1 MSLENALFRNK
12 GVNSPSIN
20 ECTTSRVSEQSPDL
34 NNNNSISGNPIDTP
48 APREKNKIS
57 LNDSQQL
64 TDPKT
69 NDFKIINVSLP
80 KQPSTTQRKEHS
92 YINLTRGTNMPKN
105 KTPLPKLQAATK
117 NTNNDQ
123 HNLPLKN
130 STYCPFLKRKGRCL
144 KGNRCDFFH
153 PKRSPTPKY

>member
-1 MSLENALFRNK
+1 MSLENALLRNK

-20 ECTTSRVSEQSPDL
+20 ESTTSRVSEQSLDL
-34 NNNNSISGNPIDTP
+34 NNNNSISNPIDNP
-48 APREKNKIS
+48 APRGKNKIS
-57 LNDSQQL
+57 LSDSQQL

-69 NDFKIINVSLP
+69 NDFKIMNVSLP

-92 YINLTRGTNMPKN
+92 YINLTRGINTPENR
-105 KTPLPKLQAATK
+105 TPLPKLQAATRT
-117 NTNNDQ
+117 TNNDQ
-123 HNLPLKN
+123 YNLPLKN

-153 PKRSPTPKY
+153 PK